1 MLTTLPPTTT
11 TTAATAGTVFSTNP
25 KILSLQKRLYSRN
38 PTRVVK
44 LSNMCT
50 PEELQDDEEWRDIA
64 LDVSTECGGDGVV
77 NSIIIPRVNEGKDG
91 VV

>member
-1 MLTTLPPTTT
+1 
-11 TTAATAGTVFSTNP
+11 
-25 KILSLQKRLYSRN
+25 
-38 PTRVVK
+38 
-44 LSNMCT
+44 MCT